1 MHRSCRLPW
10 LLRTSSHLLCL
21 LLRLVNPQA
30 VRCYARSNLPAAVS
44 VDKTQERLDEL
55 ADDES
60 TEKMLQLSQKEYLDK
75 IEGLHTELLQAWNQ
89 NQRVKALKI
98 VIQCSKLLADTSVI
112 KFYPSK
118 VLPAAP
124 LAVL

>member
-1 MHRSCRLPW
+1 
-10 LLRTSSHLLCL
+10 
-21 LLRLVNPQA
+21 
-30 VRCYARSNLPAAVS
+30 
-44 VDKTQERLDEL
+44 
-55 ADDES
+55 
-60 TEKMLQLSQKEYLDK
+60 MLQLSQKEYLDK

-118 VLPAAP
+118 VLFLPSFTRY
-124 LAVL
+124 VSDVGGCHQRVSITSCRSHRV